1 MNDSDKDRLA
11 YLEYWLTF
19 MENGHKRFHVNGMM
33 CSYEYDALK
42 GEFLA
47 LKRKLAKRGACK

>member
-19 MENGHKRFHVNGMM
+19 MEKGHKRFHVNGMM
-33 CSYEYDALK
+33 CSHNYDVAK
-42 GEFLA
+42 SEFLA